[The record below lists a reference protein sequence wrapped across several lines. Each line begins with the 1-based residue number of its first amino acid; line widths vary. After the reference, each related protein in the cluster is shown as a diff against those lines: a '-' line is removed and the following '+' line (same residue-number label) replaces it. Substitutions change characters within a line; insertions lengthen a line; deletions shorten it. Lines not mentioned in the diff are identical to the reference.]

1 LDPVAIKRK
10 APLELL
16 GRSDECKWNGLDDSE
31 EPYLKQLGQYRVG
44 PFTPC
49 ETEGGCDGR
58 EITLSY
64 SSTVSET
71 FGMESGVS
79 ATLFEVVSVSMS
91 FSYSEETAEEKG
103 YEFTYKYSVPEGARG
118 YVAWNPLGECTSRS
132 LTKYLGGTHAN
143 HFVY

>member
-1 LDPVAIKRK
+1 
-10 APLELL
+10 
-16 GRSDECKWNGLDDSE
+16 
-31 EPYLKQLGQYRVG
+31 
-44 PFTPC
+44 
-49 ETEGGCDGR
+49 
-58 EITLSY
+58 
-64 SSTVSET
+64 
-71 FGMESGVS
+71 MESGVS